1 MLQVAQLI
9 VRNLDDELVRRLKQR
24 AVEHGCSTEEE
35 HRQILR
41 RNLLSEDLM
50 GRLLAIPEVGDD
62 PDFERDRDEQ
72 RVIDL

>member
-1 MLQVAQLI
+1 MAQLI
-9 VRNLDDELVRRLKQR
+9 VRNLDDEVVRRLKQR

-50 GRLLAIPEVGDD
+50 GRLLAVPDVGEDI
-62 PDFERDRDEQ
+62 DFERDADEQ
-72 RVIDL
+72 RAIDL